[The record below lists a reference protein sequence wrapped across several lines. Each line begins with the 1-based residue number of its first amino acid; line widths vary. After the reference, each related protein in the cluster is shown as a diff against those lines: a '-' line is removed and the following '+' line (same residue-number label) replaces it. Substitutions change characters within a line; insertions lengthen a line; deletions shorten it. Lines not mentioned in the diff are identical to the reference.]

1 MDKSERGEKKKCF
14 PFVYLEQEICP
25 WIGKYTPLLNTT
37 ILMSEYWGHILLPQ
51 QTRVLRWPYLSAPFS
66 RFFPPLAI
74 HICHP
79 CARLPGGSPC
89 WTHGV
94 GPEPKMG
101 IYEPTSALTDN
112 WLQARAKT
120 VWCWLH
126 VVGIRHWGE
135 VGEAQTLSKRISIL
149 SSLAEQWKK
158 AAPLPRGKCI
168 YV

>member
-1 MDKSERGEKKKCF
+1 MFTLCVSGAGNLPMVRKIYTTTKSNNPNVRA
-14 PFVYLEQEICP
+14 LRAQ
-25 WIGKYTPLLNTT
+25 
-37 ILMSEYWGHILLPQ
+37 LLPQ
-51 QTRVLRWPYLSAPFS
+51 QTWVLRWPYRSAPFS
-66 RFFPPLAI
+66 RFFPLLAI

-79 CARLPGGSPC
+79 CARLPGGPPC

-101 IYEPTSALTDN
+101 IYELTSALTDN
-112 WLQARAKT
+112 WMQARAKT

-149 SSLAEQWKK
+149 SSLAEQCEE

-168 YV
+168 YVERKHKSI

>member
-1 MDKSERGEKKKCF
+1 MDKSVKGEKKKCF

-25 WIGKYTPLLNTT
+25 WLGKYTPLLNPT
-37 ILMSEYWGHILLPQ
+37 ILMSEYWGHNYFNNKHGCSDGLIFLP
-51 QTRVLRWPYLSAPFS
+51 RSPG
-66 RFFPPLAI
+66 FFPPLAI

-79 CARLPGGSPC
+79 CARLPGGSLC

-126 VVGIRHWGE
+126 VVGIRHWEE
-135 VGEAQTLSKRISIL
+135 VGEAQTLSKGYLFS
-149 SSLAEQWKK
+149 
-158 AAPLPRGKCI
+158 PL
-168 YV
+168 